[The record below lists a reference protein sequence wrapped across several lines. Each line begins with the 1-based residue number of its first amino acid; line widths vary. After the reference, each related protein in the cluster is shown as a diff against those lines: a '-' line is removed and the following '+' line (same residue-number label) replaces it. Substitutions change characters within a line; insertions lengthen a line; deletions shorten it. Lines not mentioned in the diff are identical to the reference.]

1 MADADDGF
9 RRLPP
14 TARFILQG
22 DRPAR
27 DAAGR
32 AFGVALPEEACRAHA
47 DGERAAL
54 WLGPDEHLLLAPAG
68 EAGHLQSVLD
78 AALQG
83 LAHSLVDVSQR
94 QAGLAVGGT
103 RAHDLIASGCP
114 LDLDPA
120 SFPVGMCTRTLFAKA
135 EVVLWRRGA
144 EEYHLE
150 VARSF
155 AGYVLDW
162 MREVNRSDYP

>member
-14 TARFILQG
+14 SARFILQG

-27 DAAGR
+27 DAAAR
-32 AFGVALPEEACRAHA
+32 AFGLALPEEACRAHA

-68 EAGHLQSVLD
+68 DAGRLQSAMD

-94 QAGLAVGGT
+94 QAALSVSGT
-103 RAHDLIASGCP
+103 RAHDLIVSGCP

-120 SFPVGMCTRTLFAKA
+120 FFPVGMCTRTLFAKA

-155 AGYVLDW
+155 AGYVLEW

>member
-1 MADADDGF
+1 MADADDGL
-9 RRLPP
+9 RRLAPA
-14 TARFILQG
+14 ARFILQG
-22 DRPAR
+22 ERAAR
-27 DAAGR
+27 DAATR
-32 AFGVALPEEACRAHA
+32 AFGLSLPEEACRAHA

-68 EAGHLQSVLD
+68 EAGRLQAELG

-83 LAHSLVDVSQR
+83 LAHSLVEVSQR
-94 QAGLAVGGT
+94 QAAFAVTGP
-103 RAHDLIASGCP
+103 RARDLIASGCP
-114 LDLDPA
+114 LDLDPE
-120 SFPVGMCTRTLFAKA
+120 SFPVGMCARTLFAKT
-135 EVVLWRRGA
+135 EVVLWRRSA

-155 AGYVLDW
+155 AGYVLEW